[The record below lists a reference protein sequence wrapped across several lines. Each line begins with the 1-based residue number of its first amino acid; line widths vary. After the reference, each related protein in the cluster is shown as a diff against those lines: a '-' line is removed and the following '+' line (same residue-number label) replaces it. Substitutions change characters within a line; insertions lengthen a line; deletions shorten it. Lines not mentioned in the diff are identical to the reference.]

1 MNTFSKN
8 ITIYILVITTGVVFI
23 SSLIDT
29 IEESIFKMEY
39 FTNMEEGIYGKLD
52 SLNLKQEKLVK
63 IGQELFEEN
72 CLRCHSVNEKVIGSA
87 LVGVENRWESKKQL
101 IQFIKNSKDMIKKN
115 SHTPHVYKEYGQV
128 MPNYDFLD
136 DEQVKAIL
144 FYIKYQSGEKV
155 YIKL

>member
-1 MNTFSKN
+1 MLNKN
-8 ITIYILVITTGVVFI
+8 IALYILIITTGVVFI
-23 SSLIDT
+23 SSLIDA
-29 IEESIFKMEY
+29 IEENIFKMEY
-39 FTNMEEGIYGKLD
+39 FAIEEGVYGKLD
-52 SLNLKQEKLVK
+52 SLNLEQEELVK

-101 IQFIKNSKDMIKKN
+101 IQFIKNPQDMIDK
-115 SHTPHVYKEYGQV
+115 SSYTQHTYKEYGQV

-136 DEQVKAIL
+136 DEQIKTIL
-144 FYIKYQSGEKV
+144 FYIKYKSGEKV